1 MTTVMT
7 REMGITHS
15 EFFRLFPLAAEGY
28 DYAIEG
34 DTVTLGQSHRSLII
48 RLSAESERRIALL
61 TVPVTRVEFEFD
73 GFDKHEIAA
82 FMERFDRAFQKGGG

>member
-1 MTTVMT
+1 MTTVIT
-7 REMGITHS
+7 REMGISHS

-34 DTVTLGQSHRSLII
+34 NTVSLRQSHRSLII

-61 TVPVTRVEFEFD
+61 TVPVTRVEFEFN
-73 GFDKHEIAA
+73 GFSEGEMRE
-82 FMERFDRAFQKGGG
+82 FMERFDRAYQRGGG

>member
-1 MTTVMT
+1 MTTVIS

-34 DTVTLGQSHRSLII
+34 DTVIVNRGHRNLTI
-48 RLSAESERRIALL
+48 RLSAEGERRIALL
-61 TVPVTRVEFEFD
+61 AVPVTHVEFEFN
-73 GFDKHEIAA
+73 GFTEGEIGE
-82 FMERFDRAFQKGGG
+82 FMGRFDRAYQRGGG